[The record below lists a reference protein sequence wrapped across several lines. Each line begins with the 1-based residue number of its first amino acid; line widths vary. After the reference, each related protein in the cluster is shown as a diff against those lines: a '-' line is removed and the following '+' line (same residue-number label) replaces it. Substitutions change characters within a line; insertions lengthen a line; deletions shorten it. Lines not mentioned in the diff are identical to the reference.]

1 MGRKWLKNAL
11 NGTTGAGFSTGD
23 EGSDAESLSYP
34 TAVWVDDEAQVV
46 YVADS
51 SNNRIQRWLPNALID
66 DTVAGGAVTNLPSVL
81 SKYSSALMPNSPQ
94 FSRPNGNI
102 QDYYYYQAIRVTV
115 ATSETY
121 SFESVSGIST
131 MGYLYDTY
139 FDPSNPLANIIV
151 SSDNGSTQR
160 AFRIISLLSSA
171 RTYILVVTTFQASV
185 TGDFWILVH
194 GPALVGL
201 TSITPPTG
209 KLVKI

>member
-1 MGRKWLKNAL
+1 
-11 NGTTGAGFSTGD
+11 TGD

-66 DTVAGGAVTNLPSVL
+66 DTVAGGA
-81 SKYSSALMPNSPQ
+81 
-94 FSRPNGNI
+94 
-102 QDYYYYQAIRVTV
+102 
-115 ATSETY
+115 
-121 SFESVSGIST
+121 
-131 MGYLYDTY
+131 
-139 FDPSNPLANIIV
+139 
-151 SSDNGSTQR
+151 
-160 AFRIISLLSSA
+160 
-171 RTYILVVTTFQASV
+171 ASV